1 MDYNASN
8 NLPSYPYMNNYN
20 HQHSYHTTFQQ
31 NPQNQLPNHV
41 PNQPTVRCTLNCK
54 CCSKFLL
61 TGKACSCHQDKVS
74 IGTQT
79 DSLQANFQKEDYF
92 KPKTS
97 AYQFLQAEINRV
109 VKDNKFNSTSDKG
122 FESAVTCIVSF
133 LSGLQHTPTTRD
145 KVKQRVKKRIYN
157 QQSYQKTKQI
167 AEANGVS
174 VKKCQSIAVKRNLTY
189 PIETPPTNT
198 KQPRKSSPVH
208 SSPVLS
214 SPDRSSPVRSSPVR
228 SSPDRSSPV
237 RSSPVRSSPDR
248 ASPVRSSPDPAS
260 PVSPSAVRSSPVHS
274 SSVNLSA
281 VRSSPVNSSPV
292 NSSSSRSSPGQPV
305 TLSSPEAVGSPET
318 TKSLNPQDI
327 ISSPA
332 STSSSVTTRVKV
344 FKNSSGVTF
353 HIQDTVCIA
362 RGKNSCDY
370 AKVTS
375 VWNTKV
381 DITYLKKTAKGL
393 KTWIVSHD
401 KPYTDSVHINTIFF
415 SFGKAEWSSD
425 IHCTIKDK
433 LAKLFE

>member
-1 MDYNASN
+1 MS
-8 NLPSYPYMNNYN
+8 
-20 HQHSYHTTFQQ
+20 
-31 NPQNQLPNHV
+31 
-41 PNQPTVRCTLNCK
+41 
-54 CCSKFLL
+54 
-61 TGKACSCHQDKVS
+61 
-74 IGTQT
+74 
-79 DSLQANFQKEDYF
+79 
-92 KPKTS
+92 
-97 AYQFLQAEINRV
+97 
-109 VKDNKFNSTSDKG
+109 
-122 FESAVTCIVSF
+122 
-133 LSGLQHTPTTRD
+133 
-145 KVKQRVKKRIYN
+145 
-157 QQSYQKTKQI
+157 
-167 AEANGVS
+167 
-174 VKKCQSIAVKRNLTY
+174 
-189 PIETPPTNT
+189 
-198 KQPRKSSPVH
+198 
-208 SSPVLS
+208 
-214 SPDRSSPVRSSPVR
+214 
-228 SSPDRSSPV
+228 
-237 RSSPVRSSPDR
+237 
-248 ASPVRSSPDPAS
+248 
-260 PVSPSAVRSSPVHS
+260 
-274 SSVNLSA
+274 
-281 VRSSPVNSSPV
+281 
-292 NSSSSRSSPGQPV
+292 SSSSRSSPGQPV